1 MTDTKHKKN
10 RHTPGPPTPQRLSMG
25 DSHEI
30 LEHDPVEK
38 PSHYRQTKWE
48 AIDIIKN
55 SMTKDEY
62 QGYLRGNIMKYTIRY
77 RYKKQ
82 PIEDLRK
89 ARWYLEELIKEVN
102 NDERYY

>member
-1 MTDTKHKKN
+1 MTDPKDKN
-10 RHTPGPPTPQRLSMG
+10 NKAHPSPPGGG
-25 DSHEI
+25 DSCMGVSRKI
-30 LEHDPVEK
+30 LEHDPVER
-38 PSHYRQTKWE
+38 PLHYRQTDWE

-102 NDERYY
+102 NDQRYY